1 MKYAL
6 WVNLQ
11 NKQLSLVETDGF
23 TRYVYDTEAC
33 LQKVLKLLTADGFR
47 MHQLAL

>member
-11 NKQLSLVETDGF
+11 NKQLSLTELDGF
-23 TRYVYDTEAC
+23 TRYVYDSEVG
-33 LQKVLKLLTADGFR
+33 LRKVLQLLTADGYQ
-47 MHQLAL
+47 MCQLA